1 MIQATCHTADNVR
14 CIEFDATPWF
24 SEADASS
31 IIDLAQRGWA
41 STAIADSLERRR
53 GYEHLHDLVEYAAKR
68 LQSESLE
75 DPTWET
81 FECVVDGPEA
91 VAWLGKNR
99 PDVVGKD
106 PVSHGK
112 RSNGD
117 D

>member
-1 MIQATCHTADNVR
+1 MIHATCHTADNVH

-31 IIDLAQRGWA
+31 VIDLAQRGWA

-53 GYEHLHDLVEYAAKR
+53 GYERLHDLVEYAAKR

-91 VAWLGKNR
+91 VAWLEKNR
-99 PDVVGKD
+99 PDVVARI
-106 PVSHGK
+106 PT
-112 RSNGD
+112 
-117 D
+117 